1 MWGWQIAGCFEGQGR
16 QRAARRCAGSAE
28 DEDQM
33 AQRPD
38 DDAMATPESRG
49 EDPLAMQDLQ
59 GIYDLYG
66 QLRGCPIRHSNAQ
79 GGFHWL
85 TRYKDVR
92 DAALDFRHFSSAL
105 KGVRLPA
112 HLDTGRLPA
121 IEMDPPEHGFWR
133 SLYMEA
139 ITPARLKAVAPR
151 LEAIADSVID
161 RFAAKGECDLVKEFA
176 RPLPVL
182 GLCETIGMTGVS
194 VERIHELADRF
205 TTTSGAD
212 QGAVMQQ
219 IGATVI
225 DEINARRA
233 QPLDDYLTRIAH
245 VEIEGRPMSD
255 GDIATF
261 MTGFFVA
268 GHETTTSALGT
279 LLLHALPSADL
290 RARMLADDKVMTAAI
305 EEAVRLSSP
314 FQAFHR
320 TTVEPVDFGDVT
332 IAADQT
338 VRLCYGSANRD
349 PEIFDK
355 PEAFNPD
362 RPFNTHLGFGFGR
375 HVCLGAPLARLEIK
389 TAFRRL
395 LDRLPDIQ
403 LVEPRP
409 DYIVQLGTLI
419 TPKSCRVSFSPKA

>member
-1 MWGWQIAGCFEGQGR
+1 
-16 QRAARRCAGSAE
+16 
-28 DEDQM
+28 M

-38 DDAMATPESRG
+38 EKAKVTPDG
-49 EDPLAMQDLQ
+49 QNVDPLGMQDLQ
-59 GIYDLYG
+59 EIYQLYDG
-66 QLRGCPIRHSNAQ
+66 LRSCPVRHSDAQ
-79 GGFHWL
+79 GGFYWL

-92 DAALDFRHFSSAL
+92 DAALDFKHFSSGL

-112 HLDTGRLPA
+112 HISTGRLPA

-151 LEAIADSVID
+151 LEAIADSVIN
-161 RFAAKGECDLVKEFA
+161 RFADKGECDLVKEFT

-194 VERIHELADRF
+194 VARIHELADRF
-205 TTTSGAD
+205 TTTKGAE

-225 DEINARRA
+225 AEINARRE
-233 QPLDDYLTRIAH
+233 QPRDDYLTRIAQ
-245 VEIEGRPMSD
+245 VEIDGQPMSD

-290 RARMLADDKVMTAAI
+290 RARMLSDDKVMAAAI

-320 TTVEPVDFGDVT
+320 TTTEPVDIGEVT
-332 IAADQT
+332 VPAEQT

-349 PEIFDK
+349 PDVFDT
-355 PEAFNPD
+355 PEAFDPD

-375 HVCLGAPLARLEIK
+375 HICLGAPLARLEIK
-389 TAFRRL
+389 TAFRQL
-395 LDRLPDIQ
+395 LRRLPDIK
-403 LVEPRP
+403 LVEPQP
-409 DYIVQLGTLI
+409 VYTVNLGTLV
-419 TPKSCRVSFSPKA
+419 TPKSCHVTFTQT